1 MSEELEEKKS
11 EEKKSEEKAS
21 ESKSELADAIEKE
34 RTDAEKAEKAAQE
47 TNGHQHFITH
57 CASIV
62 ADAVSSNDRKDKHKA
77 AQYLL
82 TNHPEHKALFEAFQ
96 VYLEKFYTKKPQE
109 EE

>member
-1 MSEELEEKKS
+1 MSEKEEQKKS
-11 EEKKSEEKAS
+11 GEKEAAATEKA
-21 ESKSELADAIEKE
+21 

-62 ADAVSSNDRKDKHKA
+62 ADAISSNDRKGDHRA
-77 AQYLL
+77 AEYLL
-82 TNHPEHKALFEAFQ
+82 NNHPEHKALFEAFQ

-109 EE
+109 

>member
-1 MSEELEEKKS
+1 MSEKEEAKKS
-11 EEKKSEEKAS
+11 EEVASKGKVEEA
-21 ESKSELADAIEKE
+21 AAAEK
-34 RTDAEKAEKAAQE
+34 TKVDAEKAEKAAQE

-57 CASIV
+57 CAAIV

-77 AQYLL
+77 AEYLL

-109 EE
+109 